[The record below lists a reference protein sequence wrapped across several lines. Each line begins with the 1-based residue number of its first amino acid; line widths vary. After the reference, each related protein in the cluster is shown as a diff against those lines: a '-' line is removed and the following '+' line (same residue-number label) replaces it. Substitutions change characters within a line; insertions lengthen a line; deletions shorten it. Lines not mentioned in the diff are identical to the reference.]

1 MWEETYTKRVYL
13 LNLMQF
19 VILVKRTVN
28 LKTFWTSKK
37 KGKTRHFDVNRHS
50 FYPMRII
57 GNGHQGLNRILM
69 L

>member
-1 MWEETYTKRVYL
+1 MGKSNIKRGYL

-37 KGKTRHFDVNRHS
+37 KGKARNFDVNRHS
-50 FYPMRII
+50 FYATRRI